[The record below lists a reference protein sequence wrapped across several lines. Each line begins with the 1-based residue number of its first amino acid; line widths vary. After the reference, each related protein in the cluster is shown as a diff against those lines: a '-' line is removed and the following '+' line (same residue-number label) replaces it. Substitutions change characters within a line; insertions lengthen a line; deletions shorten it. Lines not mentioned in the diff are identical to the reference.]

1 MNMDMVI
8 ELLCQLVKFIFLVG
22 IAYWVGWCLYGK

>member
-8 ELLCQLVKFIFLVG
+8 EYLCNFGEFMCLIGFV
-22 IAYWVGWCLYGK
+22 YWVGWCLYGK